1 MLRIHLKV
9 ILKNKF
15 HLNLF
20 VGQGSVPAKLEL
32 VPSPKPESP
41 SELR

>member
-9 ILKNKF
+9 ILKTKF

-20 VGQGSVPAKLEL
+20 VGQGSDPRKPAVLPDL
-32 VPSPKPESP
+32 GQV
-41 SELR
+41 